1 MFWKDWESAS
11 GIAKAFKIGAKESQ
25 AVRVLVHDVAPTVVA
40 KLEACVKERGLG
52 RLMVHDCIGK
62 GTFSV
67 GFTSA
72 AGATEGW
79 ADELRNHKNDHRL
92 APR

>member
-1 MFWKDWESAS
+1 MFWKDWDTAS
-11 GIAKAFKIGAKESQ
+11 GIARTFKIGAKESQ
-25 AVRVLVHDVAPTVVA
+25 AVRALVHEVSPTVVA
-40 KLEACVKERGLG
+40 RLEACVKEHGLS

-62 GTFSV
+62 GTFSE

-72 AGATEGW
+72 SGPTEGW